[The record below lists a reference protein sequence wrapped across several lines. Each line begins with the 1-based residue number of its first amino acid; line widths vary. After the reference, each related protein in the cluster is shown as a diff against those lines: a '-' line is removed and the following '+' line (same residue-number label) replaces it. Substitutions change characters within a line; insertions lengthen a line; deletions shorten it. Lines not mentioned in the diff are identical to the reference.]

1 MTTYDL
7 MLKVKEELENR
18 GFETSSAKATNLRD
32 YEFQARATKDG
43 KSEYRPVEG
52 YTFTHL
58 YGFTVSFSVVY
69 RSNATD
75 ENVSVD
81 IEIYEWKASSGRR
94 LAKERVNTK
103 MSEKSI
109 VNRIN
114 KIVSLYEA
122 L

>member
-1 MTTYDL
+1 MTTYEL
-7 MLKVKEELENR
+7 MLKVKEELEAR
-18 GFETSSAKATNLRD
+18 GFETRSAKATNLRD
-32 YEFQARATKDG
+32 YEFQASATKDG

-58 YGFTVSFSVVY
+58 YGFDIRFSVVY
-69 RSNATD
+69 RSNATE

-81 IEIYEWKASSGRR
+81 IGIYEWKASSGRR
-94 LAKERVNTK
+94 LTKERVNTK

-114 KIVSLYEA
+114 KIVAFYEA